1 MINSRIINHTKVCKY
16 ILWTVVMLLLISG
29 SLMFL
34 ASPSYAQDGEEE
46 ADVVWTQPIPISSSR
61 PSSWFPDI
69 AVDET
74 GTIHVVW
81 ASGVSVM
88 VADGTQDA
96 YDVVMYTSSRD
107 GQTWNDPIDI
117 FSSPYPG
124 FGSYEVTRPTVH
136 SFRNGVL
143 DITYRYLDVFYAHTP
158 SDQVNY
164 ANAKPSVRQL
174 SSSGSAYYSQL
185 AHDSEGLFHLVYTEN
200 VHTEQC
206 PNCYHLLYRRSS
218 DNGNE
223 WPILLDISLLPSGS
237 GKPQILIDDK
247 DNVHIVWESGRGGGL
262 GQLADPTSVMYAVSY
277 DSGDTWSLPFE
288 FPAPGGLARNPALGI
303 TGTNKLIAVWLGL
316 PEARVYY
323 QLSNNRGLRWSEPAP
338 IPGIYGVESRL
349 DSYAMT
355 TDSAGNVHL
364 VMVGRQNPQRQSLEI
379 LHTTWS
385 VQNEEWSDPYIVETY
400 PGDAPEWPRLAIGNG
415 NQLHLTWFVR
425 DQEHI
430 FESDAGRYQVWYA
443 SAQLNAPGEEF
454 NPEER
459 SEPTH
464 QPEAVFTMTASSD
477 MVPAA
482 TEPAGFDSD
491 LPMNSNLESMESMI
505 ILVLLRNIAPV
516 AAILFLGVLLV
527 RLLKR

>member
-1 MINSRIINHTKVCKY
+1 
-16 ILWTVVMLLLISG
+16 
-29 SLMFL
+29 MFL
-34 ASPSYAQDGEEE
+34 ASPSYAQDGEEV
-46 ADVVWTQPIPISSSR
+46 ADVVWTQPVPISSSR
-61 PSSWFPDI
+61 PSSWFPDV

-143 DITYRYLDVFYAHTP
+143 DMTYRYLDVFYAHTP

-174 SSSGSAYYSQL
+174 SSFGAAYYSQL

-200 VHTEQC
+200 VYTEQC

-288 FPAPGGLARNPALGI
+288 FPAPGGRARNPALGI
-303 TGTNKLIAVWLGL
+303 SGTNKLIAVWLGL

-491 LPMNSNLESMESMI
+491 LPMNPNLESMESMI